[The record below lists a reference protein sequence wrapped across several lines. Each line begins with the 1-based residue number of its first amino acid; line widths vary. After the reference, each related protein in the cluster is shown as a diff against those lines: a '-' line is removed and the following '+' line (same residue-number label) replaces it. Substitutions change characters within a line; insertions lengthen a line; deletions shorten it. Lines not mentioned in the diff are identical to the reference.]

1 MSGPTSP
8 SRAERKE
15 QTRQALLGHTLDLSA
30 ERGFA
35 NVSLREIARATGIVP
50 TAFYRH
56 FASLDE
62 LGLALVDDGIRTMRV
77 ALREARRV
85 PGPANANDS
94 LPVLFEQVRA
104 NRALFRFLY
113 RERYAG
119 PPEMRR
125 AIAAEF
131 DLIER
136 ELTVDLSR
144 MHALATWDTGDLEL
158 AAGLI
163 VAAVVPAIADFLAA
177 PTPAGEQDVIERV
190 RRQLLL
196 IMLGMGSWRPNRR

>member
-1 MSGPTSP
+1 MSDTAGAL

-15 QTRQALLGHTLDLSA
+15 QTRQALLDNTLALSA

-35 NVSLREIARATGIVP
+35 SISLREIARATGIVP

-62 LGLALVDDGIRTMRV
+62 LGVALVDNGIRALRL
-77 ALREARRV
+77 ALREVRKV
-85 PGPANANDS
+85 PGPANADAS
-94 LPVLFEQVRA
+94 LAVLFDQVRA
-104 NRALFRFLY
+104 DRELFRFLY
-113 RERYAG
+113 RERNAG

-131 DLIER
+131 GLIER

-144 MHALATWDTGDLEL
+144 MRELDTWDTEDLEI
-158 AAGLI
+158 ASGLI
-163 VAAVVPAIADFLAA
+163 VSAVAGSITDFLDA
-177 PTPAGEQDVIERV
+177 PTPAGEQDVIDRA
-190 RRQLLL
+190 RKQLLL
-196 IMLGMGSWRPNRR
+196 IMLGMAAFKPRR